1 MKKIRVSMNAFQ
13 FSIGSLNIS
22 VYVSVMLRASLIEF
36 TMFVIDNSLI
46 NWTMIDIDKLYVE
59 ERGVVAKLTYF
70 RTFSLSIII
79 I

>member
-1 MKKIRVSMNAFQ
+1 MNAFQ

-59 ERGVVAKLTYF
+59 ECGVVAKLTYF
-70 RTFSLSIII
+70 PTFSFSIVII
-79 I
+79 